1 MTLEQL
7 RIFIAV
13 AEREHLTKAAEA
25 LRLTPSAVSSA
36 IQALEARYDA
46 RLFDR
51 VGRRIELT
59 EAGRIFLVEAKA
71 TLARAQA
78 AELALS
84 ELGGLMRGTLEI
96 QASQTIASYWLP
108 AALMRFRAT
117 YPSIG
122 IHLRIGNT
130 ETVRHAVHEGIA
142 EIGFIEGDIDDPA
155 LATQAVGEDRLII
168 VTTPEHEL
176 ARAVTVGAKELAAT
190 RWVMR
195 EPGSGT
201 RSVFEAALVA
211 RGIRPD
217 VLRVDLELP
226 SNEAIRSAVE
236 AGGHATVVSEL
247 VASPHIEAGKLA
259 RVAFEMT
266 PRAFRMVW
274 HKERYRSKAAL
285 AFDAMLS
292 QPTQSVDG

>member
-1 MTLEQL
+1 MTLDQL

-13 AEREHLTKAAEA
+13 AEREHLTRAAEA

-36 IQALEARYDA
+36 IHALEARYDT

-59 EAGRIFLVEAKA
+59 EAGRVFLVEAQA

-78 AELALS
+78 AELALA

-108 AALMRFRAT
+108 PALVRFRAA
-117 YPSIG
+117 YPAIG
-122 IHLRIGNT
+122 IHLATGNT
-130 ETVRHAVHEGIA
+130 ETVRHAVHEGLA
-142 EIGFIEGDIDDPA
+142 EIGFIEGEIDDPA
-155 LATQAVGEDRLII
+155 LATRAVGEDRLIL
-168 VTTPEHEL
+168 VTTPGHPL
-176 ARAVTVGAKELAAT
+176 GKASHVGVAEIAAT

-195 EPGSGT
+195 ERGSGT
-201 RSVFEAALVA
+201 RSVFEAALTA
-211 RGIRPD
+211 RGILPETLK
-217 VLRVDLELP
+217 VELELP
-226 SNEAIRSAVE
+226 SNEAVRAAVE
-236 AGGHATVVSEL
+236 VGDHATVVSEL
-247 VASPHIEAGKLA
+247 VASPHIAAGKLA

-266 PRAFRMVW
+266 PRAFSMVW

-285 AFDAMLS
+285 ALETLLVAPAS
-292 QPTQSVDG
+292 G

>member
-1 MTLEQL
+1 MTLDQL

-13 AEREHLTKAAEA
+13 AEREHLTRAAEA

-36 IQALEARYDA
+36 IHALEARYDT

-59 EAGRIFLVEAKA
+59 EAGRVFLVEAQA

-78 AELALS
+78 AELALA

-108 AALMRFRAT
+108 AALVRFRAA
-117 YPSIG
+117 YPAIA
-122 IHLRIGNT
+122 IHLATGNT
-130 ETVRHAVHEGIA
+130 ETVRHAVHEGLA
-142 EIGFIEGDIDDPA
+142 EIGFIEGEIDDPA
-155 LATQAVGEDRLII
+155 LATRAVGEDRLIL
-168 VTTPEHEL
+168 VTTPGHPL
-176 ARAVTVGAKELAAT
+176 ANASHVGAAEIAAT

-195 EPGSGT
+195 ERGSGT
-201 RSVFEAALVA
+201 RSVFEAALTA
-211 RGIRPD
+211 RGILPETLK
-217 VLRVDLELP
+217 VELELP
-226 SNEAIRSAVE
+226 SNEAVRAAVE
-236 AGGHATVVSEL
+236 VGDHATVVSEL
-247 VASPHIEAGKLA
+247 VASPPIAAGKLA

-266 PRAFRMVW
+266 PRAFSMVW

-285 AFDAMLS
+285 ALETLLVA
-292 QPTQSVDG
+292 PAIG